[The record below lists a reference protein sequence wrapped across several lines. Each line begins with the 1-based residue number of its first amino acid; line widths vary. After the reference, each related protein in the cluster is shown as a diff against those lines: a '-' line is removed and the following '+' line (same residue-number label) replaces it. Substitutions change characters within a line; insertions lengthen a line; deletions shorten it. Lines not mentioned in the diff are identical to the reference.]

1 MLNKL
6 GSVIFHVPKHKQYD
20 VGSDQHI
27 FLSVTLLN
35 VCCKSVIKKNEIM
48 PFATTWMDLEIIK
61 ISEVNQT
68 DEDKYHMRS
77 FACGI

>member
-1 MLNKL
+1 MIYIYIYNRII
-6 GSVIFHVPKHKQYD
+6 G
-20 VGSDQHI
+20 
-27 FLSVTLLN
+27 
-35 VCCKSVIKKNEIM
+35 IKKNEIM

-77 FACGI
+77 FVCGI